1 METDDEQVEKLKK
14 WWEENGRSVIAGII
28 IGVGGLFGYRYWVD
42 LQEDAAEAAST
53 HFVQMMEALKAS
65 DSAGVTDQADTL
77 ISEYSNTEYAT
88 LARFALARNLVENEK
103 FDQAKIQLEKIIGS
117 EGDTPL
123 GFLARKRL
131 AAIQLQSAQ
140 PEQALA
146 TLSVEFPPAFS
157 AGVDELKGDI
167 YVQQGKID
175 EAAKAYRE
183 ALSANPGP
191 ANGEFLQQ
199 KLDDLGTTG

>member
-14 WWEENGRSVIAGII
+14 WWEENGRAVIAGIV
-28 IGVGGLFGYRYWVD
+28 IGVGGLFGYRYWID
-42 LQEDAAEAAST
+42 LQEANAEAASA
-53 HFVQMMEALKAS
+53 HFVQMMQALKSS
-65 DSAGVTDQADTL
+65 DSAGVTELADTL
-77 ISEYSNTEYAT
+77 ISDYSDTEYAT
-88 LARFALARNLVENEK
+88 LARFALARNLVESEK
-103 FDQAKIQLEKIIGS
+103 FDLAQTQLEQIIGS
-117 EGDTPL
+117 VGDAPL

-131 AAIQLQSAQ
+131 ASVQLQSAQ
-140 PEQALA
+140 PEQALV

-167 YVQQGKID
+167 YAQQGKID
-175 EAAKAYRE
+175 EAANAYRE
-183 ALSANPGP
+183 ALSATPGP

>member
-28 IGVGGLFGYRYWVD
+28 IGVGGLFGYRYWID
-42 LQEDAAEAAST
+42 LQEATAEAASA
-53 HFVQMMEALKAS
+53 HFVQMMEALKSS
-65 DSAGVTDQADTL
+65 DNAAVAERADTL
-77 ISEYSNTEYAT
+77 ISDYSDTEYAT
-88 LARFALARNLVENEK
+88 LARFALARNLVESGEY
-103 FDQAKIQLEKIIGS
+103 DQAQAQLEQIIGTV
-117 EGDTPL
+117 GDAPL

-131 AAIQLQSAQ
+131 ASVQLQSAQ
-140 PEQALA
+140 LEQALV

-167 YVQQGKID
+167 YAQQGKID
-175 EAAKAYRE
+175 EAAYAYRE
-183 ALSANPGP
+183 ALSATPEP

-199 KLDDLGTTG
+199 KLDDLGITG